1 MGSLTS
7 LVTKKSTGAKKSQKG
22 RKIGRNKTKCQRY
35 RLESRAE
42 KSSARRLTRHL
53 KDQLERG
60 VGPDLVA
67 KEALERVKLFVR
79 RK

>member
-22 RKIGRNKTKCQRY
+22 RKIERNKTKCNRY
-35 RLESRAE
+35 RLENRAE
-42 KSSARRLTRHL
+42 KSSARRLVRHVETQPNDL
-53 KDQLERG
+53 K
-60 VGPDLVA
+60 A